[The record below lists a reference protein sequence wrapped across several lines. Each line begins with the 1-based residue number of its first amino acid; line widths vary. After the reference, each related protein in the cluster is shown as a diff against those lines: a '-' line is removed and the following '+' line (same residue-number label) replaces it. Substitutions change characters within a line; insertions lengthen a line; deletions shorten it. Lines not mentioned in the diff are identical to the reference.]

1 MLSRVVDNTSGCN
14 LNNRDMLR
22 EVTVKIGLERINT
35 QKGVIVEAL
44 LDSRATGLVI
54 SSEFAKKQGFKFK
67 KIENTIYIKN
77 MDGTFNKKGPI
88 ENIVEINI
96 YYQGHKE
103 RMEIDVIK
111 EQKWNVILGMS
122 WLACYNSEI
131 DWRTGEVK
139 MMRCLE
145 EYGKQ

>member
-1 MLSRVVDNTSGCN
+1 MDNTSGCN
-14 LNNRDMLR
+14 LNNRYMLR

-44 LDSRATGLVI
+44 LDSRATELVI

-77 MDGTFNKKGPI
+77 MDGAFNKKGPI